1 VTESAEVWQLLI
13 AAAVGFLV
21 GSVNPATIVAKARGV
36 NLRDIGSGNPGA
48 TNTARALGK
57 RTGVIVGVLDV
68 LKGLVPALAF
78 SVWGPGAAGTAGLFA
93 VLGHIFSPFLRGK
106 GGKGTATT
114 LGAVLGVEPIWT
126 IPMLLAFGVTYAV
139 TKRVGLGA
147 VAGAAIL
154 IAIGLW
160 WSDIRAEQLFAV
172 FLGIIVIIRHESN
185 LREAFAGRRESAGNE
200 SE

>member
-1 VTESAEVWQLLI
+1 MTESAEVWQLLI

-21 GSVNPATIVAKARGV
+21 GSVNPAMIIAKVRGV

-114 LGAVLGVEPIWT
+114 LGAVLGVQALWA
-126 IPMLLAFGVTYAV
+126 IPMLVAFGITLAI
-139 TKRVGLGA
+139 TKRIGLGA
-147 VAGAAIL
+147 VASAVTLIVIGVWWAEPWENQVFAIT
-154 IAIGLW
+154 
-160 WSDIRAEQLFAV
+160 
-172 FLGIIVIIRHESN
+172 LGVVVIIRHESN
-185 LREAFAGRRESAGNE
+185 LRAAFRRADAEPD
-200 SE
+200 